1 MDLNNCGFIDP
12 QGQLSAALAKR
23 DIREFHTAL
32 DNGAQANLPD
42 ERHTTLYEKALST
55 PECAQFIEACLS
67 HGCNVN
73 YINQKLNKAAIS
85 YAADSRDPSNL
96 AVLLRHGGVQ
106 VDRKYGQLTPL
117 NSLAKNLTAE
127 NASQVGSCI
136 QLLLEYGASPNVV
149 DQGEFTPLHHVLKNR
164 KIEAGTK
171 QELIRLFLTQPQ
183 LDIDSY
189 RNGQVRQMLKDQYPD
204 LQLPEMREAGAEID
218 CERLLR
224 TLRDGDET
232 QFEQQFAEYHQNLS
246 GNADNQRNANQ
257 EEYLSLLVES
267 IKRGKQ
273 RALEAILETGIN
285 INPTKLN
292 ATSPVELAVI
302 WGNHRALEKLL
313 KHPQLRL
320 TSNSKLLNA
329 VISRLDEQ
337 PLDDFCDH
345 QRCFQLLLESDRVDI
360 NEADKGGQVPLS
372 YAVKYRNTKVAQE
385 LLRQGAYI
393 GARSAFGELPI
404 QEMDPKVLEEHFDS
418 CITTNGEKP
427 GDQGFE
433 IVINYKNLMRR
444 ERESGQSTIA
454 HPHQLQDEMT
464 PIAYIAETKE
474 LRHLLQHPLISSFL
488 FLKWHRLSVIFYLN
502 FLLYSLF
509 TASIITHTLLK
520 FHESDHTALTALFGL
535 FSWIGIVY
543 LIIREV
549 IQFAM
554 SPLLHFWSITNLMEV
569 ALIVLSILTCME
581 ASYDKETQRVLA
593 VFTILLVSLEFCLLV
608 GSLPVLSIST
618 HMLML
623 RAVSSSFI
631 KSFALYSI
639 FVLTFSL
646 CFYILFG
653 KPQVDQK
660 DSPPEPVK
668 EGEDDGH
675 FNTFSVPIEAL
686 IKTIVMLTGEFDA
699 GDIKFDSVYTYL
711 IFLLFV
717 FFMTIVLFN
726 LLNGLAVSDTQAI
739 KAQAELNGAIVRT
752 NLLTRYE
759 QVLTGRDGHAGFI
772 VGSEPFRSICQR
784 LMNIYPNYLSLRQI
798 SVLPNDGNK
807 VLIPMSDGFELQPL
821 NGKSPA
827 SFQQLPTSATQKK
840 LLDPPLR
847 LMPCCCSVLTG
858 KCSQIDGR
866 TVKLALAVI
875 DQKSNAE
882 QRRQRDQIS
891 DRRLQIIEHKLEN
904 LQFIEQKLD
913 HLLQVLQERT

>member
-1 MDLNNCGFIDP
+1 MDVKNCGFIDP
-12 QGQLSAALAKR
+12 QGQLSAALANR

-32 DNGAQANLPD
+32 DNGAQPNLQD

-55 PECAQFIEACLS
+55 PGCAQFIEACLA

-73 YINQKLNKAAIS
+73 YINQKLNKAALS

-106 VDRKYGQLTPL
+106 VDRKYSQLTPL

-127 NASQVGSCI
+127 NASMVGSCI
-136 QLLLEYGASPNVV
+136 QLLLEHGASPNVV

-171 QELIRLFLTQPQ
+171 KELIGLFLTQPQ

-189 RNGQVRQMLKDQYPD
+189 RNGQVRQMLKDQYPE
-204 LQLPEMREAGAEID
+204 LSLPELREPGAEID

-232 QFEQQFAEYHQNLS
+232 QFEQQFAEYHQNVS

-257 EEYLSLLVES
+257 EEYLSLLEES

-273 RALEAILETGIN
+273 RAFEAILETGIN
-285 INPTKLN
+285 INQTKLN
-292 ATSPVELAVI
+292 AISPVELAVI
-302 WGNHRALEKLL
+302 WGNHRALDVLL

-320 TSNSKLLNA
+320 NSNAKLLNA

-345 QRCFQLLLESDRVDI
+345 QRCLQLLLESDRVDI

-372 YAVKYRNTKVAQE
+372 YAVKYRNIKVAQE
-385 LLRQGAYI
+385 LLRHGAYI
-393 GARSAFGELPI
+393 GARSAFGDLPI

-444 ERESGQSTIA
+444 QQEFGQSDKRTSI
-454 HPHQLQDEMT
+454 PHQLQDEMT
-464 PIAYIAETKE
+464 PIAYIAESKE

-502 FLLYSLF
+502 FLLYTLF

-520 FHESDHTALTALFGL
+520 FHESEHTALTALFGL

-543 LIIREV
+543 LIVREV

-653 KPQVDQK
+653 KPQVDTK
-660 DSPPEPVK
+660 DSTPEPAK

-699 GDIKFDSVYTYL
+699 SDIKFDSVYTYL

-807 VLIPMSDGFELQPL
+807 VLIPMSNGFELQPL
-821 NGKSPA
+821 NGKSPT

-840 LLDPPLR
+840 LLDPPLK
-847 LMPCCCSVLTG
+847 LLPCFCSVLTG
-858 KCSQIDGR
+858 QCSQIDGR
-866 TVKLALAVI
+866 TVKLALALI
-875 DQKSNAE
+875 DEKSSAE

-891 DRRLQIIEHKLEN
+891 DRRLQIIE
-904 LQFIEQKLD
+904 QKLD